1 MFGKSKKSKTL
12 IIILIILAVIGFS
25 LTTYFIIKV
34 NKVKN
39 QFAEIGPK
47 EKIERIHSYAI
58 VLEKFETFKREEGKK
73 DTTAELEKA
82 VLATDSGVLKN
93 LFKEIVLGGNLKKD
107 MDYFMDAVIDSLKFF
122 SRY

>member
-12 IIILIILAVIGFS
+12 IIILIILVIIGFS